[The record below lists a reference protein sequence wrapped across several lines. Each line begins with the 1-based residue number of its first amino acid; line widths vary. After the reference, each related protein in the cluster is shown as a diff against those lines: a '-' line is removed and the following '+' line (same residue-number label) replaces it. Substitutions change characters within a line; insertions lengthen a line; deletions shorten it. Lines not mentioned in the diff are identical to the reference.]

1 MKIKKIKEYLAK
13 DKLGLELPQH
23 CTDESRAC
31 LAEEFLSLCCNDKEL
46 DNNMS
51 LATVKT
57 YYWKS
62 SEDMVLSFKISPAY
76 ANLPVKKKKLVN

>member
-1 MKIKKIKEYLAK
+1 MKIKKIKEYLVK
-13 DKLGLELPQH
+13 DKLGLELPKH
-23 CTDESRAC
+23 CNDESRNC
-31 LAEEFLSLCCNDKEL
+31 TAEEYLSICCNDKEL

-62 SEDMVLSFKISPAY
+62 SEDMTLAFKISAEY
-76 ANLPVKKKKLVN
+76 ASLPVKKRNVK